1 MSTKENKKEE
11 TFAIDYIFYII
22 DIIKKIINGF
32 YFIIKTDKSLNEL
45 TKKERLKVN
54 LSLFSVLSLY
64 LAIELYQMKDEQDKN
79 KIYMTIIISI
89 IIYTFFAYIAV
100 NIPINLIILIPLWY
114 LIFLNSNKIIDV
126 IIEELK

>member
-11 TFAIDYIFYII
+11 TFMIDYVFYVI

-32 YFIIKTDKSLNEL
+32 YFILKTDKSLNEL

-54 LSLFSVLSLY
+54 LSLFSLLSLY
-64 LAIELYQMKDEQDKN
+64 LAFEFYKMKNEQDKN
-79 KIYMTIIISI
+79 KIYTTIIISI